1 MKTIK
6 STEEF
11 EKLVKEKKD
20 FIIYKHSST
29 CSLSALAKREVE
41 KFQQENQSEDYPIY
55 EVLVLESRPVSNYI
69 AEKSNTTHQSPQIL
83 LFKDGVCRKNFSH
96 KSVNVG
102 EIKQAVRLT

>member
-29 CSLSALAKREVE
+29 CNLSARAKREVE